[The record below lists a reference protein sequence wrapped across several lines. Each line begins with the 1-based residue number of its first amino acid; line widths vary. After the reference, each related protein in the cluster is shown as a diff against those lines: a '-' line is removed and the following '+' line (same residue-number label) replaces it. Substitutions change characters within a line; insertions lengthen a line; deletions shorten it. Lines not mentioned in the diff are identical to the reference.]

1 MMRATLFYIIVF
13 VLVWIGFTYLLFVQ
27 RPAALSAR
35 NHASSS
41 FSSAQNR
48 LEPQFRARL
57 DQFESRLRQQ
67 IDDNRQLLQEIHAL
81 HGPKGGG
88 EAPVKFVDGA
98 NEYEGGGGGGLADL
112 QAVPGGGGAL
122 SGGEEAGPGLDGVMP
137 LLMFACNRVT
147 VTKAVDLIL
156 AIRGDRGRKF
166 PLIVSQ
172 DCGHKET
179 RDVLLGYG
187 DQIIFIEQ
195 PDQKPIPVP
204 KKEKKF
210 QGYFKIAR
218 HYGWALNHTFHELK
232 YEQVIVVEDDL
243 EIAPDFFEYFEA
255 TLPILKSD
263 PTLYCVSAWN
273 DNGKQGLIDEVQKS
287 MLYRSD
293 FFGGLGWMLT
303 KELWRELSPKWP
315 PSYWDDWIRDPRQ
328 RRERAC
334 IRPEISRTKTFGKVG
349 VSNGLFYDK
358 HLKFIKLNDQFYD
371 FTKAD
376 LSYLLKSNYDP
387 AFEAKLNALPVVS
400 VEELRSGEASG
411 KHKARHGAVRL
422 LYHTKLV
429 FKKYAKVLGIMDD
442 FKAGVPRMAYKGV
455 VSTVFNGLRVYVSPA
470 FSWKGYDP
478 TW

>member
-1 MMRATLFYIIVF
+1 MMMMRAQVFYMVVF
-13 VLVWIGFTYLLFVQ
+13 VLIWIGFTYLLFVQ
-27 RPAALSAR
+27 RPGALNAR
-35 NHASSS
+35 SSHHGT
-41 FSSAQNR
+41 R
-48 LEPQFRARL
+48 LEPQLKVRL
-57 DQFESRLRQQ
+57 VEFETRLRQQ
-67 IDDNRQLLQEIHAL
+67 IRDNAQLLREVQAL
-81 HGPKGGG
+81 HGGVEP
-88 EAPVKFVDGA
+88 AVVKFVDGA
-98 NEYEGGGGGGLADL
+98 NEYEAGGLGGAGLDL
-112 QAVPGGGGAL
+112 QAVPGGGT
-122 SGGEEAGPGLDGVMP
+122 GGGPAESVRGSVGPIMP

-147 VTKAVDLIL
+147 VAQAVDLIL
-156 AIRGDRGRKF
+156 AIRGDRVQKF

-172 DCGHKET
+172 DCGHKAT

-187 DQIIFIEQ
+187 DQIIFLEQ
-195 PDQKPIPVP
+195 PHQSPIAVP
-204 KKEKKF
+204 AKEKKF
-210 QGYFKIAR
+210 QGYFNIAR
-218 HYGWALNHTFHELK
+218 HYGWALNHTFNELK

-263 PTLYCVSAWN
+263 PSLYCVSAWN
-273 DNGKQGLIDEVQKS
+273 DNGKQGLIDQVQKS
-287 MLYRSD
+287 LLYRSD

-303 KELWRELSPKWP
+303 RELWRELSPKWP
-315 PSYWDDWIRDPRQ
+315 ASYWDDWIRDPRQ

-349 VSNGLFYDK
+349 VSNGMFYDK

-376 LSYLLKSNYDP
+376 LSYLLKAQYDP

-422 LYHTKLV
+422 VYHTKLV

-455 VSTVFNGLRVYVSPA
+455 VSTLFNGLRVYVSPA